1 VVVSHASVV
10 TADRTGC
17 ASIVKTDDELQ
28 AEVERELAWDPSLVS
43 EHVSVAVAD
52 GVVTLGGSVDT
63 YPEQLAA
70 ERAALRIAGVLEV
83 ANEVALA
90 PARASDPDDAAIS
103 RSFRRVVDCHAQLM
117 TCPVRF
123 AVEGRCLTLSGE
135 LDTWD
140 QHDEVLRIA
149 CNLAGV
155 RGVTDHLAVKARRPS
170 PTAIRRHIAEVL
182 ERHGATAGCVPD
194 VRVKGGVATLIGS
207 VRSDEERYLA
217 LGAAREV
224 DGLRG
229 VRNCLQVVP
238 VSGLD
243 GDGGS

>member
-1 VVVSHASVV
+1 
-10 TADRTGC
+10 
-17 ASIVKTDDELQ
+17 VKTDDELQ

-52 GVVTLGGSVDT
+52 GVVTLGGSVRT

-70 ERAALRIAGVLEV
+70 ERAALRIAGVLGV
-83 ANEVALA
+83 TNDVALT
-90 PARASDPDDAAIS
+90 PARKSDPDDAAIS
-103 RSFRRVVDCHAQLM
+103 RTFRRVVDCHAQL
-117 TCPVRF
+117 TSCPVRV
-123 AVEGRCLTLSGE
+123 AIEGRCLTLSGE

-170 PTAIRRHIAEVL
+170 VTTVRRHIAEVL
-182 ERHGATAGCVPD
+182 ERHGASAECVPE

-217 LGAAREV
+217 LSAAREV
-224 DGLRG
+224 DGLRA

-238 VSGLD
+238 VPD
-243 GDGGS
+243 ADDRGS